1 MSFGGVRFLIPDSL
15 LLEFLAKSF
24 HGLLCS
30 GSKGWQ
36 GIQSGLILA
45 QLPNKTNLSLSE
57 PPVQQYII
65 LQAAKSIKLQLA
77 KRLRRWNIKR
87 NHQLPS
93 KGSQTSGFKLR
104 FYLPT
109 TTIFYVNVN
118 VGRMH
123 RKVQLS
129 TNFQFQLSFKM

>member
-1 MSFGGVRFLIPDSL
+1 M
-15 LLEFLAKSF
+15 
-24 HGLLCS
+24 HCS

-77 KRLRRWNIKR
+77 KRLLSSAATLEYKAQSSIAV
-87 NHQLPS
+87 
-93 KGSQTSGFKLR
+93 KGIADIWF
-104 FYLPT
+104 
-109 TTIFYVNVN
+109 
-118 VGRMH
+118 
-123 RKVQLS
+123 
-129 TNFQFQLSFKM
+129 